1 MTGGTHDGVQ
11 GDQRGQGQGG
21 HAGGGGGALAV
32 TPELL
37 VGHQPGQGDGH
48 RLGDREPAA
57 PGVRG
62 GHGRAALEGGAHGSA
77 V

>member
-1 MTGGTHDGVQ
+1 MIGGTHDGVQ

-37 VGHQPGQGDGH
+37 VGHQPGQGGH
-48 RLGDREPAA
+48 PAQVGDAENMTSI
-57 PGVRG
+57 
-62 GHGRAALEGGAHGSA
+62 SA
-77 V
+77 QQQPRQYRP